1 MDPIANLQS
10 HHSALID
17 TCGKSEFTDG
27 TTLTKIHMLLKL
39 TCQLLDTAR
48 VSSWRY
54 NSKKTKIICH
64 CLYES
69 ETDQFSSGMA
79 LSIDDFPSYFEAM
92 ASNRVVVADNARE
105 HPATHEFTET
115 YLKPLGINSMLDT
128 PIYSSNGKHGVL
140 CVEDTKGERKWGIE
154 EISFV
159 IAIADKISLALEHD
173 AWLNASERVQLA
185 QRTDALTGLENR
197 GALQERLEASF
208 CNPEQYSSHISK
220 ALLVIGIDRF
230 SSINDELGYRRAND
244 ILRVIAQ
251 KLSDLPI
258 TEQTFAARLSGDLFA
273 LWVPELTNDLNS
285 IIDQIRNIFKAES
298 SHLKGEIAELS
309 ASIGAIEV
317 TNNFDDVDNLVR
329 KAEIALTKAKERG
342 IGSYALFDEA
352 WLSDYKQKK
361 GTESELLTALQDGQL
376 LPFYQPIINSRTG
389 KVSGLEALI
398 RWNHPTRGILSP
410 YFFLPLAMDMR
421 IMPQIGEL
429 MLSKVFKDIAENNEL
444 RSMSWVSVN
453 ISSEQLY
460 SNTLVN
466 NVSTLLTENDIPGE
480 MIELEI
486 VEELISHD
494 TKLVSEQFKSLE
506 ELGIRFSIDDFGT
519 GYSSLA
525 RLKHLPVSKLKIDRS
540 FVDGLPDDES
550 DSCIASSIVGM
561 AKGLNLALVAEGVE
575 TPEQAQWLKQHE
587 CDFIQGYL
595 YAKPMPLQEL
605 LSFLKQN

>member
-1 MDPIANLQS
+1 MDPLKSLDAY
-10 HHSALID
+10 HSALIK
-17 TCGKSEFTDG
+17 TCGKAEFTDG
-27 TTLTKIHMLLKL
+27 TTLEKVHVLLRL
-39 TCQLLDTAR
+39 TSQLLDTAR

-54 NSKKTKIICH
+54 NRKKTKIICH

-69 ETDQFSSGMA
+69 ESDQFSSGME

-92 ASNRVVVADNARE
+92 ASNRVVVADNASE

-115 YLKPLGINSMLDT
+115 YLKPLGIYSMLDT

-140 CVEDTKGERKWGIE
+140 CVEDTNGGRKWGIE
-154 EISFV
+154 EVSFV

-173 AWLNASERVQLA
+173 AWLKASERVQVA

-197 GALQERLEASF
+197 VALQERLETSF
-208 CNPEQYSSHISK
+208 SNPEDSSDHVSRV
-220 ALLVIGIDRF
+220 LLVIGMDRF
-230 SSINDELGYRRAND
+230 SSVNDELGYRKAND

-251 KLSDLPI
+251 KLSDLPL

-273 LWVPELTNDLNS
+273 LWIPELTHELDD
-285 IIDQIRNIFKAES
+285 IIRQIKNIFKVETAQFA
-298 SHLKGEIAELS
+298 GEVAELS

-317 TNNFDDVDNLVR
+317 THNFDDVDNLVR

-361 GTESELLTALQDGQL
+361 DAECELLTALKNGQL
-376 LPFYQPIINSRTG
+376 LPFYQPIIDSQTG
-389 KVSGLEALI
+389 QVSGLEALI

-429 MLSKVFKDIAENNEL
+429 MLSRVFKDIARSNEL

-460 SNTLVN
+460 SNALVN
-466 NVSTLLTENDIPGE
+466 SISTLLTDFDIPGE

-494 TKLVSEQFKSLE
+494 TKLVSEQFVSLG

-550 DSCIASSIVGM
+550 DCCIASSIVGM

-575 TPEQAQWLKQHE
+575 TQEQAQWLKQHE

-595 YAKPMPLQEL
+595 YAKPMPLEEL
-605 LSFLKQN
+605 LSFLKQS

>member
-1 MDPIANLQS
+1 MDPLKSLDAY
-10 HHSALID
+10 HSALIK
-17 TCGKSEFTDG
+17 TCGKAEFTDG
-27 TTLTKIHMLLKL
+27 TTLEKVHILLRL
-39 TCQLLDTAR
+39 TSQLLDTAR

-54 NSKKTKIICH
+54 NRKKTKIICH

-69 ETDQFSSGMA
+69 ESDQYSSGME

-115 YLKPLGINSMLDT
+115 YLKPLGIFSMLDT
-128 PIYSSNGKHGVL
+128 PIYSSKGQHGVL
-140 CVEDTKGERKWGIE
+140 CVEDTKSGRKWGIE
-154 EISFV
+154 EVSFV

-173 AWLNASERVQLA
+173 AWLKASERVQVA

-197 GALQERLEASF
+197 VALQERLESSF
-208 CNPEQYSSHISK
+208 SNPEDSSDHVSK
-220 ALLVIGIDRF
+220 VLLVIGMDRF
-230 SSINDELGYRRAND
+230 SSVNDELGYRKAND

-251 KLSDLPI
+251 KLSDLPL

-273 LWVPELTNDLNS
+273 LWIPELTHELDD
-285 IIDQIRNIFKAES
+285 IIRQIKNIFKVETAQFT
-298 SHLKGEIAELS
+298 GEVAELS

-317 TNNFDDVDNLVR
+317 THNFDDVDNLVR

-361 GTESELLTALQDGQL
+361 DAECELLTALKNGQL
-376 LPFYQPIINSRTG
+376 LPFYQPIIDSQTG
-389 KVSGLEALI
+389 QVSGLEALI

-429 MLSKVFKDIAENNEL
+429 MLSRVFKDIARSNEL

-466 NVSTLLTENDIPGE
+466 SISTLLTDFDIPGE

-494 TKLVSEQFKSLE
+494 TKLVSEQFVSLG

-550 DSCIASSIVGM
+550 DCCIASSIVGM

-575 TPEQAQWLKQHE
+575 TQEQAQWLKQHE

-595 YAKPMPLQEL
+595 YAKPMPLEEL
-605 LSFLKQN
+605 LSFLKQS